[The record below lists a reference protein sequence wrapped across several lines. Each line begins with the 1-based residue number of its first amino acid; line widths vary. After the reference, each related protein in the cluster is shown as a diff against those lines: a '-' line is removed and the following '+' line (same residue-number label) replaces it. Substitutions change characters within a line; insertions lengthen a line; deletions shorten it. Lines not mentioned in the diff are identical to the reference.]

1 MPTPPKQFFETEL
14 PAKYR
19 DSVAALEAKV
29 RKYRARLDGVLAAS
43 AVVRIV
49 LTGEGGGDW
58 TLRIG
63 AGKLDTEPTSQSE
76 PRLLSIVQSAGDF
89 EAAQAG
95 AVTLGFGP
103 GNEPADYDRPA
114 SGSGAASRDGGPA
127 AGLVRFLTASRVER
141 LRPMSGTLRFVV
153 TQIEGESDRV
163 WSMTLLLGPGE
174 PPDPPDKADCSISV
188 SHADSKLMA
197 QGKLAPPAAFMAGK
211 VKITGNMGL
220 AMQLGSLMMG

>member
-19 DSVAALEAKV
+19 ESVAELEAKV

-63 AGKLDTEPTSQSE
+63 AGKLDTEATVQSE
-76 PRLLSIVQSAGDF
+76 PRLLSIVQSARDF

-103 GNEPADYDRPA
+103 GNEPADRPA
-114 SGSGAASRDGGPA
+114 RPDGGPA
-127 AGLVRFLTASRVER
+127 AGLVRFLTANRVER
-141 LRPMSGTLRFVV
+141 LRPMNGTLRFVV

-163 WSMTLLLGPGE
+163 WSMTLVLGPGE
-174 PPDPPDKADCSISV
+174 PPDPPDKVDCTISV
-188 SHADSKLMA
+188 THADSKLMA

-211 VKITGNMGL
+211 VKIAGNMGL
-220 AMQLGSLMMG
+220 AMQLGTLMMA